1 MKRFDYRARNE
12 KGEIVKGS
20 VQAEDEYEA
29 GKLIVGSGLVPQAI
43 TEANTGGFLNNLLN
57 RITTKDKIIFTR
69 QFATL
74 IGAGLPLAQ
83 SLQTI
88 AEQTISKPMRGV
100 VEDILATV
108 EGGKPLADAMEK
120 FPKVFNNVYVALIRS
135 GEYSGTLDKSLSR
148 LANQLEKDAEMMSK
162 IRGAMVYPAI
172 VLVVIVLVMGFM
184 LFTVIP
190 QVELLYNDLHQSLPF
205 ITEIMVGVSRFI
217 IKWWWAIGG
226 VIIGLIFLFIQ
237 FLRTKT
243 GTRFKHSFALNVPV
257 FKGLFR
263 RLYMARFSRTSQIL
277 LESGVPILDMLDI
290 SSDAVN
296 NVIIAESIDK
306 AAELV
311 KGGKALSESLKIQ
324 DYVLPIVTQ
333 MIGIG
338 EQSGKMD
345 EMFGKAA
352 EVLEREVDEEI
363 RTIST
368 MIEPILMV
376 FLAIVAG
383 GMLFAV
389 LFPIYALV
397 NMV

>member
-1 MKRFDYRARNE
+1 
-12 KGEIVKGS
+12 
-20 VQAEDEYEA
+20 
-29 GKLIVGSGLVPQAI
+29 
-43 TEANTGGFLNNLLN
+43 
-57 RITTKDKIIFTR
+57 
-69 QFATL
+69 
-74 IGAGLPLAQ
+74 
-83 SLQTI
+83 
-88 AEQTISKPMRGV
+88 
-100 VEDILATV
+100 
-108 EGGKPLADAMEK
+108 
-120 FPKVFNNVYVALIRS
+120 
-135 GEYSGTLDKSLSR
+135 
-148 LANQLEKDAEMMSK
+148 
-162 IRGAMVYPAI
+162 
-172 VLVVIVLVMGFM
+172 
-184 LFTVIP
+184 
-190 QVELLYNDLHQSLPF
+190 
-205 ITEIMVGVSRFI
+205 MVGVSRFI

-226 VIIGLIFLFIQ
+226 VIIVIIILFIQ

-243 GTRFKHSFALNVPV
+243 GTHLKHSFALNVPV

-263 RLYMARFSRTSQIL
+263 RLYMARFSRTAQIL
-277 LESGVPILDMLDI
+277 LESGVPILDMMEI
-290 SSDAVN
+290 SSSAVN
-296 NVIIAESIDK
+296 NSVIAESIEK

-324 DYVLPIVTQ
+324 DYIMPIVPQ
-333 MIGIG
+333 MISIG

-345 EMFGKAA
+345 DMFGKVA